1 MTTHIGCSF
10 LILSAHSFSP
20 RRGRI
25 LRRTSLRFSRDCG
38 VSSKGE
44 AMAESRT
51 PVRNND
57 YLRTADVARVLHVS
71 TKTVSRWAND
81 KKLPYMRTLGGHRR
95 YPAQAI
101 QQLAEGLIGRS

>member
-1 MTTHIGCSF
+1 
-10 LILSAHSFSP
+10 
-20 RRGRI
+20 
-25 LRRTSLRFSRDCG
+25 
-38 VSSKGE
+38 
-44 AMAESRT
+44 MAETKTANRSGE
-51 PVRNND
+51 

-101 QQLAEGLIGRS
+101 RQLAEGLVGRM

>member
-1 MTTHIGCSF
+1 
-10 LILSAHSFSP
+10 
-20 RRGRI
+20 
-25 LRRTSLRFSRDCG
+25 
-38 VSSKGE
+38 
-44 AMAESRT
+44 MAEKDLSG
-51 PVRNND
+51 RNGE

-101 QQLAEGLIGRS
+101 RELAEGLIGRS

>member
-1 MTTHIGCSF
+1 MSEQSGGSF
-10 LILSAHSFSP
+10 A
-20 RRGRI
+20 
-25 LRRTSLRFSRDCG
+25 
-38 VSSKGE
+38 VE
-44 AMAESRT
+44 
-51 PVRNND
+51 

-101 QQLAEGLIGRS
+101 RQLADGLVGKA

>member
-1 MTTHIGCSF
+1 
-10 LILSAHSFSP
+10 
-20 RRGRI
+20 
-25 LRRTSLRFSRDCG
+25 
-38 VSSKGE
+38 
-44 AMAESRT
+44 MAESR
-51 PVRNND
+51 PAVRNND

-101 QQLAEGLIGRS
+101 QQLAEGLVGRS

>member
-1 MTTHIGCSF
+1 M
-10 LILSAHSFSP
+10 
-20 RRGRI
+20 
-25 LRRTSLRFSRDCG
+25 
-38 VSSKGE
+38 GE
-44 AMAESRT
+44 NGTVTRAGE
-51 PVRNND
+51 

-101 QQLAEGLIGRS
+101 RQLADGLVGKS

>member
-1 MTTHIGCSF
+1 
-10 LILSAHSFSP
+10 
-20 RRGRI
+20 
-25 LRRTSLRFSRDCG
+25 
-38 VSSKGE
+38 
-44 AMAESRT
+44 MAEQLGATRGT
-51 PVRNND
+51 E

-101 QQLAEGLIGRS
+101 RQLAEGLVGQEWA

>member
-1 MTTHIGCSF
+1 
-10 LILSAHSFSP
+10 
-20 RRGRI
+20 
-25 LRRTSLRFSRDCG
+25 
-38 VSSKGE
+38 
-44 AMAESRT
+44 MAEPRNA
-51 PVRNND
+51 VRNND

>member
-1 MTTHIGCSF
+1 MATRIGS
-10 LILSAHSFSP
+10 LILILTVHYFSALK
-20 RRGRI
+20 GRI
-25 LRRTSLRFSRDCG
+25 LRRTGPRLRRDHG
-38 VSSKGE
+38 ASSKGE
-44 AMAESRT
+44 TMAEVRT
-51 PVRNND
+51 AVRSNE

-101 QQLAEGLIGRS
+101 HQLAEGLVGRS

>member
-1 MTTHIGCSF
+1 MAKT
-10 LILSAHSFSP
+10 
-20 RRGRI
+20 
-25 LRRTSLRFSRDCG
+25 RT
-38 VSSKGE
+38 
-44 AMAESRT
+44 ASRT
-51 PVRNND
+51 GE

-101 QQLAEGLIGRS
+101 RQLAEGLVGRS

>member
-1 MTTHIGCSF
+1 
-10 LILSAHSFSP
+10 
-20 RRGRI
+20 
-25 LRRTSLRFSRDCG
+25 
-38 VSSKGE
+38 
-44 AMAESRT
+44 MAEQRGAT
-51 PVRNND
+51 RGAE

-101 QQLAEGLIGRS
+101 RQLAEGLVGQEWA

>member
-1 MTTHIGCSF
+1 MSEQRI
-10 LILSAHSFSP
+10 A
-20 RRGRI
+20 GRN
-25 LRRTSLRFSRDCG
+25 
-38 VSSKGE
+38 
-44 AMAESRT
+44 AE
-51 PVRNND
+51 

-101 QQLAEGLIGRS
+101 RQLAEGLIGRS